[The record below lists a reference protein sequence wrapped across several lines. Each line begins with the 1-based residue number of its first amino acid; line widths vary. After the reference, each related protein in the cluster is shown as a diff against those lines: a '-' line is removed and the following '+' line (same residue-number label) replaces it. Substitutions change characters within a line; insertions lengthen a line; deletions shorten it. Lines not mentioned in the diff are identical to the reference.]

1 VPGSTPVPPEKRLG
15 VTELGPLPSLDEP
28 PAVVPPVVLLVAP
41 LVVPLVVRADLAA
54 AMSAAATPK
63 TTPTPRMLPIAR
75 TAVACLVL
83 RLPTSLAFISRTTF
97 RVPAHDGALV

>member
-1 VPGSTPVPPEKRLG
+1 VPGCTAVPPEKRLG

-28 PAVVPPVVLLVAP
+28 PAVVPPVVP
-41 LVVPLVVRADLAA
+41 LVVPPVVRADLAA

-63 TTPTPRMLPIAR
+63 TTPTPRMLPSAR
-75 TAVACLVL
+75 TVVACRVL
-83 RLPTSLAFISRTTF
+83 RLPSSLAFISRTTF